1 MVQYLPILIYLGAV
15 IAMAVFTTLFPH
27 LISPRKP
34 TRIKD
39 MTYESGMDP
48 VGSARQPLDVK
59 FYLIAILLLVFD
71 VELLFILPWA
81 VALQGEGGIPVDQR
95 LVVLAVMLLL
105 LVTLVLA
112 YAIAWRKGVF
122 EWRRQ

>member
-1 MVQYLPILIYLGAV
+1 MAQYLPILIYLAAV
-15 IAMAVFTTLFPH
+15 ILMALFTTLFPH

-95 LVVLAVMLLL
+95 LAVLAVMLLL
-105 LVTLVLA
+105 LITLVLA

-122 EWRRQ
+122 EWRRH

>member
-1 MVQYLPILIYLGAV
+1 
-15 IAMAVFTTLFPH
+15 MAVFTTLFPH

-34 TRIKD
+34 TRVKD
-39 MTYESGMDP
+39 MPYESGMDP
-48 VGSARQPLDVK
+48 IGSARQPLDVK

-81 VALQGEGGIPVDQR
+81 VALRAEGGIPLDDR
-95 LVVLAVMLLL
+95 AGVLGVMLLL
-105 LVTLVLA
+105 IGTLALA
-112 YAIAWRKGVF
+112 YLIAWKKGVF